1 LKSGDVKSE
10 KGEPALKLIVR
21 RLVLARMRFVYWV
34 NRGKPFWLFTFWA
47 TVVTLV
53 SFALAY
59 QLCFELSK
67 SIGTG
72 FELIGIFYV
81 FRQINSKRT
90 TFGRPTFFNG
100 VVSWVKE
107 FPKIFAKPQDA
118 TFVGGTAFGSISQV
132 ARMRA
137 AHGSV
142 SNSVFDRLDAVEKN
156 LARNQQEMDQLQ
168 LELDKAKSELK
179 AELRQEVATRSSEDT
194 RIFES
199 MKNLAV
205 SDSELEYLGLF
216 FVATGVIISNFSGWT
231 LLVFKACSL
240 H

>member
-1 LKSGDVKSE
+1 
-10 KGEPALKLIVR
+10 
-21 RLVLARMRFVYWV
+21 M
-34 NRGKPFWLFTFWA
+34 WA
-47 TVVTLV
+47 TAMTLV
-53 SFALAY
+53 AFALAY
-59 QLCFELSK
+59 LRCFEISK
-67 SIGTG
+67 SIGTSL
-72 FELIGIFYV
+72 ELIGMLYV
-81 FRQINSKRT
+81 FRQVNSKRA
-90 TFGRPTFFNG
+90 TFGRPKFFKG

-107 FPKIFAKPQDA
+107 FPKIFAKPKNA
-118 TFVGGTAFGSISQV
+118 TFIGGTAFGSIGQV

-156 LARNQQEMDQLQ
+156 LVRNQQEMDQLQ

-179 AELRQEVATRSSEDT
+179 AELQQEVATRGNEDT

-205 SDSELEYLGLF
+205 SDSELEYLGLI
-216 FVATGVIISNFSGWT
+216 FVATGVIISNFSGLT
-231 LLVFKACSL
+231 LLVFKACLL